1 MIKKIIIKIFH
12 FIRRIL
18 TALRN
23 HCLPTGPPCPYMK
36 YLKESK

>member
-23 HCLPTGPPCPYMK
+23 HCLPTGPP
-36 YLKESK
+36 LVRI